1 MNYEY
6 LCIML
11 QIVQI
16 LPPSNEFLVSLERS
30 LMDAQDQFGFTPLL
44 VAAMAGNVSV
54 LEFLIEQGA
63 QLGQLDRDGHS
74 AVHWAVVCGQ
84 LDVLIALLRHGSPLA
99 LADIHGAHPLHYATV
114 GFTETESQ
122 REVPVER
129 SEAILHVLLRH
140 GAQLECTDLD
150 GRTPLI
156 WAASGGNLRAFSS
169 LIQAGANRFTADRDK
184 LGVLHCAS
192 SHGHLPIV
200 QAMLDLGHHW
210 VVNARDR
217 NGDTPLFFAAAYGHL
232 ECVKLLLERGADPNH
247 QDRRIRT
254 AAHCAAAKAQLRVL
268 KLLRQR
274 GASLDLQNYRGD
286 LPFHEAVQVGSKECV
301 DWMLGIEP
309 RFVSSA
315 NFFGRTA
322 LHLAA
327 ASGNMEMVVLLCS
340 KDAPPNSLMI
350 YKGEL
355 LTPLDVA
362 KRRGHDLIVDY
373 LTVRYEA
380 CLASELSTREL
391 NSSRQSIEEQIK
403 AARLRKVRAELTNSD
418 ELGNYEKQPPPIRRG
433 ISLLTRAAQKL
444 NDESGGR
451 GEMVDASTMVS
462 RRSSSASAI
471 FGKLPKSTSTTDL
484 NNHSIEQ
491 FYQQQKAL
499 IDLAMATTNKLPNEA
514 KKENEKEI
522 DKEVDNLDASTNTL
536 LVHDFSNASSISALQ
551 QPLEEGLLH
560 QNNSSPVIN
569 TEGEHAE
576 SVRHSPKT
584 LSDREIGFPS
594 ASSKKV
600 RLAVNSDLLQPDDSY
615 EDKPKRIRRKWTPL
629 PPSDYRHQ
637 SLDEAVTELHI
648 LEDGLSPPPGR
659 LATFGDLANSTT
671 RYVHERAIFDEL
683 THLKRMQIQYGKVRE
698 EVLVRSL
705 VQNFCRMH
713 AIHPAHFRRISTLQQ
728 WEKFLYDCLS
738 DQLKMIYLEERER
751 LTAAATLAA
760 QKAASAAGMRP
771 AAALYSAQQRVF
783 VKANNRNGLGLS
795 GGRRRNT
802 NNGHNLP
809 SVGVPRVLPRTNPLD
824 QRLQELGRIYS
835 GSTKSRNNSAISDAA
850 VAATNT
856 ITSEASANAEFQ
868 KKKYQNRNNSSK
880 SLQKS
885 KGEINEGIIQKLSN
899 NKSEADLLARSGRSE
914 EKKIV
919 EGEKHRRCECLNKE

>member
-1 MNYEY
+1 
-6 LCIML
+6 ML

-114 GFTETESQ
+114 GFTETESH

-286 LPFHEAVQVGSKECV
+286 LLFHEAVQVGSKECV

-499 IDLAMATTNKLPNEA
+499 IDLAMATTNKLPNEGR
-514 KKENEKEI
+514 KENENEKE
-522 DKEVDNLDASTNTL
+522 KEADNLDASTNTL

-551 QPLEEGLLH
+551 QPLEKELLH
-560 QNNSSPVIN
+560 QNNAFNFCNLSLFYIPSLFFKFIFFQTYFLMFILFIASLFYVLNFKFNFYNLKLSLSISSLFFIFSSPVIN

-600 RLAVNSDLLQPDDSY
+600 RLAVNSDLLLPDDSY

-728 WEKFLYDCLS
+728 WEKFLYG
-738 DQLKMIYLEERER
+738 EEID
-751 LTAAATLAA
+751 
-760 QKAASAAGMRP
+760 
-771 AAALYSAQQRVF
+771 
-783 VKANNRNGLGLS
+783 N
-795 GGRRRNT
+795 
-802 NNGHNLP
+802 
-809 SVGVPRVLPRTNPLD
+809 
-824 QRLQELGRIYS
+824 
-835 GSTKSRNNSAISDAA
+835 
-850 VAATNT
+850 
-856 ITSEASANAEFQ
+856 
-868 KKKYQNRNNSSK
+868 
-880 SLQKS
+880 
-885 KGEINEGIIQKLSN
+885 
-899 NKSEADLLARSGRSE
+899 
-914 EKKIV
+914 
-919 EGEKHRRCECLNKE
+919 

>member
-1 MNYEY
+1 
-6 LCIML
+6 
-11 QIVQI
+11 
-16 LPPSNEFLVSLERS
+16 
-30 LMDAQDQFGFTPLL
+30 
-44 VAAMAGNVSV
+44 
-54 LEFLIEQGA
+54 
-63 QLGQLDRDGHS
+63 
-74 AVHWAVVCGQ
+74 
-84 LDVLIALLRHGSPLA
+84 
-99 LADIHGAHPLHYATV
+99 
-114 GFTETESQ
+114 
-122 REVPVER
+122 
-129 SEAILHVLLRH
+129 
-140 GAQLECTDLD
+140 
-150 GRTPLI
+150 
-156 WAASGGNLRAFSS
+156 
-169 LIQAGANRFTADRDK
+169 
-184 LGVLHCAS
+184 
-192 SHGHLPIV
+192 
-200 QAMLDLGHHW
+200 
-210 VVNARDR
+210 
-217 NGDTPLFFAAAYGHL
+217 
-232 ECVKLLLERGADPNH
+232 
-247 QDRRIRT
+247 
-254 AAHCAAAKAQLRVL
+254 
-268 KLLRQR
+268 
-274 GASLDLQNYRGD
+274 
-286 LPFHEAVQVGSKECV
+286 
-301 DWMLGIEP
+301 MLGIEP

-380 CLASELSTREL
+380 CLASELSTTEL

-444 NDESGGR
+444 NDESCGAR

-462 RRSSSASAI
+462 VIYFYVWSSLFLYPSRYIKFVLKRRSSSASAI

-514 KKENEKEI
+514 RKENEKEI
-522 DKEVDNLDASTNTL
+522 VKEVDNLDASTNTL

-551 QPLEEGLLH
+551 QPLEEELLR

-615 EDKPKRIRRKWTPL
+615 EDRPKRIRRKWTPL

-728 WEKFLYDCLS
+728 WEKFLYG
-738 DQLKMIYLEERER
+738 EEIE
-751 LTAAATLAA
+751 
-760 QKAASAAGMRP
+760 
-771 AAALYSAQQRVF
+771 
-783 VKANNRNGLGLS
+783 N
-795 GGRRRNT
+795 
-802 NNGHNLP
+802 
-809 SVGVPRVLPRTNPLD
+809 
-824 QRLQELGRIYS
+824 
-835 GSTKSRNNSAISDAA
+835 
-850 VAATNT
+850 
-856 ITSEASANAEFQ
+856 
-868 KKKYQNRNNSSK
+868 
-880 SLQKS
+880 
-885 KGEINEGIIQKLSN
+885 
-899 NKSEADLLARSGRSE
+899 
-914 EKKIV
+914 
-919 EGEKHRRCECLNKE
+919 

>member
-1 MNYEY
+1 MVIDENLSASSSGDLLFTSLDEGN
-6 LCIML
+6 LSEANA
-11 QIVQI
+11 I
-16 LPPSNEFLVSLERS
+16 LDKIPVPLHYAADCADIATFQRIFSLERS

-44 VAAMAGNVSV
+44 VAAMAGNVPI
-54 LEFLIEQGA
+54 LEFLIEQ
-63 QLGQLDRDGHS
+63 
-74 AVHWAVVCGQ
+74 
-84 LDVLIALLRHGSPLA
+84 LDVLISLLRRGAPLA

-114 GFTETESQ
+114 GFNEAES
-122 REVPVER
+122 REVPLER

-150 GRTPLI
+150 GRTPLL
-156 WAASGGNLRAFSS
+156 WAASGGNVRAFSS
-169 LIQAGANRFTADRDK
+169 LIQAGANRFTADRDR
-184 LGVLHCAS
+184 LGVLHCAA
-192 SHGHLPIV
+192 SHGHLPV
-200 QAMLDLGHHW
+200 VKAMLDLGHHW

-217 NGDTPLFFAAAYGHL
+217 NGDTPLFFASAYGHL

-268 KLLRQR
+268 KILRQR

-286 LPFHEAVQVGSKECV
+286 LPFHEAVQVGSKGGGDFYASKCV

-309 RFVSSA
+309 RFVSSS

-327 ASGNMEMVVLLCS
+327 ASGNMEMVVLLCT

-380 CLASELSTREL
+380 RLASEISTREL

-418 ELGNYEKQPPPIRRG
+418 ELGNSEKQPPPIRRG
-433 ISLLTRAAQKL
+433 ISLLTRAAQIL
-444 NDESGGR
+444 SDESSGR
-451 GEMVDASTMVS
+451 GDMVDASTMVS

-471 FGKLPKSTSTTDL
+471 FGKVPKATSTTDL

-499 IDLAMATTNKLPNEA
+499 IDLVATTNKLTNEA
-514 KKENEKEI
+514 KKENEKQV
-522 DKEVDNLDASTNTL
+522 DKINEEGDNLDASTNTL
-536 LVHDFSNASSISALQ
+536 LVHDFSNASSISAIQ
-551 QPLEEGLLH
+551 QPFEEGLNH
-560 QNNSSPVIN
+560 DNNSSSVHPETVIN
-569 TEGEHAE
+569 TKGEHSE
-576 SVRHSPKT
+576 NIRNSPKT

-600 RLAVNSDLLQPDDSY
+600 RLAVNSDLLEPDDNY
-615 EDKPKRIRRKWTPL
+615 DDKPKRIRRKWTPIPL
-629 PPSDYRHQ
+629 ADFRRQ

-648 LEDGLSPPPGR
+648 LEDGISPPHGR
-659 LATFGDLANSTT
+659 LATFGDLGNSTT

-728 WEKFLYDCLS
+728 WEKFLYGD
-738 DQLKMIYLEERER
+738 Y
-751 LTAAATLAA
+751 
-760 QKAASAAGMRP
+760 
-771 AAALYSAQQRVF
+771 
-783 VKANNRNGLGLS
+783 
-795 GGRRRNT
+795 
-802 NNGHNLP
+802 
-809 SVGVPRVLPRTNPLD
+809 
-824 QRLQELGRIYS
+824 
-835 GSTKSRNNSAISDAA
+835 
-850 VAATNT
+850 
-856 ITSEASANAEFQ
+856 
-868 KKKYQNRNNSSK
+868 
-880 SLQKS
+880 
-885 KGEINEGIIQKLSN
+885 
-899 NKSEADLLARSGRSE
+899 
-914 EKKIV
+914 
-919 EGEKHRRCECLNKE
+919 